1 MIFPF
6 KMYELSNINILKV
19 IRHQKRKRQVNE
31 NIRQVKEDVMQ
42 GLSKTFSS
50 NIVLVQKVKQR
61 GNFYMIKA

>member
-1 MIFPF
+1 M
-6 KMYELSNINILKV
+6 
-19 IRHQKRKRQVNE
+19 NE